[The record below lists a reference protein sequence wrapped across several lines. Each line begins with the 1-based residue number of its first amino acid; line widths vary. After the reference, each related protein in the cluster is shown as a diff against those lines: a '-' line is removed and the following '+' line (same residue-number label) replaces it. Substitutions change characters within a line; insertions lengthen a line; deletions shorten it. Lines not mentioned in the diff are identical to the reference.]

1 VSGEKTL
8 VLFGVLLESELRIC
22 FWPALQ
28 ILRDF
33 AFQHEHKLGKV
44 EASLVDRWIF
54 GMRHFFADL
63 SSLQQGSQNCS
74 AGANLKTLPAPN
86 RMSAHDLL
94 VALDNALRSL
104 GYELVDFLSESKFQT
119 TKQQQQLNAHQLQIE
134 RLRRGPCKLPGPLL
148 VLSLD
153 QARFVFFFQIKK
165 TAFLLPCAGH
175 RQHGCSL
182 LRNAPFAATP
192 GGILGFVAPRS
203 ERGAGG
209 SAGLGR
215 LACGAGTFARV
226 SLALRPLGWTK
237 ILARPA
243 RRSSAGLSRLPG

>member
-8 VLFGVLLESELRIC
+8 VLFGVLPESELRIS

-33 AFQHEHKLGKV
+33 APQHEHKLGQV
-44 EASLVDRWIF
+44 EAGVVDRWIF
-54 GMRHFFADL
+54 GMRRFFADL

-119 TKQQQQLNAHQLQIE
+119 TKQQQQLNVHQLQIE

-153 QARFVFFFQIKK
+153 QARFVFFVFSK
-165 TAFLLPCAGH
+165 
-175 RQHGCSL
+175 
-182 LRNAPFAATP
+182 
-192 GGILGFVAPRS
+192 
-203 ERGAGG
+203 
-209 SAGLGR
+209 
-215 LACGAGTFARV
+215 
-226 SLALRPLGWTK
+226 
-237 ILARPA
+237 
-243 RRSSAGLSRLPG
+243 